1 MTANPALKTGSL
13 GIGIE
18 ESSPLKPARIA
29 AIIALL
35 YILLISLYIV
45 LSGKIAVILSQTV
58 QELEFFELLKGL
70 LFALSTGGILFL
82 AALVVFRKIARKNEL
97 IIAQH
102 KKLAA
107 SESLVTTGIFS
118 ASVFH
123 DINNIVTVIEYQTE
137 ALKHLEHFNE
147 EDMDSLE
154 EIFQASQQLGN
165 LVRKMM
171 ESGKSHIP
179 GEKQYESLSQ
189 VVEET
194 AEFCK
199 VHKKVKGC
207 KLRCDI
213 QPDLFGNIN
222 STLLNRSL
230 MNLILNAADAT
241 DGAGNILVRLVEE
254 KGIVALEIHD
264 DGPGIAD
271 DAKARIFDPFYTTK
285 EDGNGLGL
293 LSLKTCAEQH
303 GGKVTIEKSHLGGA
317 CFRLTFPVQF

>member
-1 MTANPALKTGSL
+1 MTVNPSFKTFSL
-13 GIGIE
+13 DNGIE
-18 ESSPLKPARIA
+18 ESFPLKPARIA

-45 LSGKIAVILSQTV
+45 LSGKVAVSLSETV
-58 QELEFFELLKGL
+58 QELEYFELLKGL

-82 AALVVFRKIARKNEL
+82 AALVVFKKISRKNEL

-102 KKLAA
+102 KQLAA
-107 SESLVTTGIFS
+107 TESLVTTGIFS

-123 DINNIVTVIEYQTE
+123 DINNIVTVIECQTE
-137 ALKHLEHFNE
+137 ALKESEHLND
-147 EDMDSLE
+147 EDLDSLE
-154 EIFQASQQLGN
+154 EIFQASQNLGN

-179 GEKQYESLSQ
+179 GEKQYENLSR

-199 VHKKVKGC
+199 VHKKVTDC
-207 KLRCDI
+207 EIRCDI

-241 DGAGNILVRLVEE
+241 GGEGKILVRLAGE
-254 KGIVALEIHD
+254 KGVATLEVHD

-271 DAKARIFDPFYTTK
+271 DVKERIFEPFYTTK

-303 GGKVTIEKSHLGGA
+303 GGEIGIGKSHLGGA
-317 CFRLTFPVQF
+317 CFRLMFPVQL